1 MALNYDYRKI
11 DVSSWSKED
20 HQVAHGFCWT
30 MMAVEMQYVTE
41 ENWKEILFRILYL
54 QKVGHGPWT
63 DDQEPKTIIG
73 WLKKLIGYGTNVG
86 EKSRA
91 KWLRHRTNYLAS
103 DVENNIE
110 YTFKELELQK

>member
-41 ENWKEILFRILYL
+41 ENWKEILFRILFL
-54 QKVGHGPWT
+54 QKIGFGPWT
-63 DDQEPKTIIG
+63 EDIPEEKLQPM
-73 WLKKLIGYGTNVG
+73 LKKLIGYGTNVG
-86 EKSRA
+86 NTSRL
-91 KWLRHRTNYLAS
+91 KFMKRWMRS
-103 DVENNIE
+103 VERRILDNI
-110 YTFKELELQK
+110 QV